1 MTIIENNRKEKK
13 EANKNEGIWVRV
25 RIHFL
30 KSARH

>member
-13 EANKNEGIWVRV
+13 VANKNEGIGVRV
-25 RIHFL
+25 RIQYL